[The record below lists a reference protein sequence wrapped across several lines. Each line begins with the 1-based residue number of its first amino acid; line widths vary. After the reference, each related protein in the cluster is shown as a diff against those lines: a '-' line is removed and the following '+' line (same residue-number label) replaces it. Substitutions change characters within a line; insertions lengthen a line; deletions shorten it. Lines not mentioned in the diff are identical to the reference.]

1 MIDQTATAAEPMPP
15 RSGHPADPDHSYTSA
30 PSSTATSMLHT
41 LTSPIRSLL
50 IVLLGASLLGG
61 CATSGASGGA
71 ASTAPASPAA
81 APVRAADEALRT
93 RTQAELPAYLDTL
106 KTLVGMES
114 GSRDLE
120 GLGKLADHVAARLR
134 TAGMQVEIRP
144 TKAPDF
150 HPQLKGAAL
159 GPMVYATRT
168 GNGSKKVL
176 LIAHMDTVYAKGMGA
191 KQPFRIDGDR
201 AYGLGIADDKQGVAL
216 ILHLVD
222 LLARAGFSDYAQ
234 LGVLINGDEEV
245 GSPGSGAF
253 ITQLG
258 SEYDA
263 VLSFEGGGSAAAGG
277 SDMVRLATSS
287 IAIVEMKVTGKAS
300 HAGAAPHLGR
310 NALYE
315 LSHQILKSRHFGDP
329 AKGLQINWTVANA
342 GGSRNVIP
350 AEATAIADVRS
361 LTNQELDV
369 MEAALKKSIEDKLI
383 PDTKIELSFYRSRPA
398 FVANA
403 ASLALAR
410 HAVQVAGEVGLPL
423 SIRDRATG
431 GGTDAAFAGL
441 RPRGGVLESFGL
453 RGFGS
458 HSNDDEYIAVSNIVP
473 RLYLATRMVMDV
485 GRGVVSW

>member
-1 MIDQTATAAEPMPP
+1 MSTKLSARGLP
-15 RSGHPADPDHSYTSA
+15 RAVP
-30 PSSTATSMLHT
+30 
-41 LTSPIRSLL
+41 
-50 IVLLGASLLGG
+50 LLGSFLLAA
-61 CATSGASGGA
+61 CATVAPPPG
-71 ASTAPASPAA
+71 APAVTNAPRAAVAPVAVAAPAA
-81 APVRAADEALRT
+81 APAPAPAAATPSRQADEAFRA
-93 RTQAELPAYLDTL
+93 RVQAELPAYLETL

-120 GLGKLADHVAARLR
+120 GLAKLADHVAGRLR
-134 TAGMQVEIRP
+134 GAGMQVQIRP
-144 TKAPDF
+144 TQAPDF
-150 HPQLKGAAL
+150 HPQLKGAKL
-159 GPMVYATRT
+159 GSMVYATRS
-168 GNGSKKVL
+168 GSGSKKVL
-176 LIAHMDTVYAKGMGA
+176 LIAHMDTVYPKGMGA

-216 ILHLVD
+216 ILHVVD
-222 LLARAGFSDYAQ
+222 LLARSGFAGYAE

-253 ITQLG
+253 LTQLG

-263 VLSFEGGGSAAAGG
+263 VLSFEGGGPAATPG

-315 LSHQILKSRHFGDP
+315 LSHQMLKSRSFGDP
-329 AKGLQINWTVANA
+329 AKGLQLHWTVANA

-350 AEATAIADVRS
+350 AEASAIADARS
-361 LTNQELDV
+361 LTNEDLDLL
-369 MEAALKKSIEDKLI
+369 ETALKKSIEEKLI

-403 ASLALAR
+403 ASRALAQ
-410 HAVQVAGEVGLPL
+410 HAVQLAGEVKLPL
-423 SIRDRATG
+423 TIRDRATG

-441 RPRGGVLESFGL
+441 RPKGGVLESFGL
-453 RGFGS
+453 RGSGA
-458 HSNDDEYIAVSNIVP
+458 HSNDDEYVLVSNVVP

-485 GRGVVSW
+485 GRGEVKW